1 MCCSTEGTHITMS
14 YPLPGKHRSLVIC
27 VAPPGKHISLVICVT
42 LPGKHI
48 SLVICAPLPR
58 KHISLVICVPLPGKH
73 ISLVLCVPL
82 PGKHISLVICVPLPR
97 KHIPLVIC
105 DPLPRKHISRLQV
118 QQFKCLERLFLICSI
133 SFWYG
138 LISGNHRKHFRI
150 NPFINALLSCIIFL
164 IGQETSVK
172 QKQ

>member
-1 MCCSTEGTHITMS
+1 MCSPTWEIHIPSDMCSSTWETHISRDMCSPTWETNI
-14 YPLPGKHRSLVIC
+14 LPDMCSPTLETHIPTDMCAPTWETGKYI
-27 VAPPGKHISLVICVT
+27 PGKHIYFLICV
-42 LPGKHI
+42 
-48 SLVICAPLPR
+48 
-58 KHISLVICVPLPGKH
+58 
-73 ISLVLCVPL
+73 
-82 PGKHISLVICVPLPR
+82 
-97 KHIPLVIC
+97 
-105 DPLPRKHISRLQV
+105 PLPRKHISRLQV

-172 QKQ
+172 QKQWQW

>member
-1 MCCSTEGTHITMS
+1 MCSPTWEIHIPSDMCSSTWETHIPRDMCSPTWET
-14 YPLPGKHRSLVIC
+14 YILPDMCSPTLKT
-27 VAPPGKHISLVICVT
+27 HIPT
-42 LPGKHI
+42 DM
-48 SLVICAPLPR
+48 CAPTWET
-58 KHISLVICVPLPGKH
+58 GKY
-73 ISLVLCVPL
+73 
-82 PGKHISLVICVPLPR
+82 
-97 KHIPLVIC
+97 IPLVIC